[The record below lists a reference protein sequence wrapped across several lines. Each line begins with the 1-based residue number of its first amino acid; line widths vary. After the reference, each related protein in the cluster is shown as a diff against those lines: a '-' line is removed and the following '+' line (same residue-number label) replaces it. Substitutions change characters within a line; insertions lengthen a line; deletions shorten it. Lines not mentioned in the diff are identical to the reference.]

1 MNWKDFISVK
11 RNRIELAIT
20 VVLLALILFSFTNF
34 LNFVEERPG
43 VDFTDPV
50 LKHFDPVDLTW
61 LTFALIYISLL
72 TAVVSFSLKPEKLLF
87 AFQLYSLMVCVRI
100 AAMYLLPLEPPATL
114 IVLNDPFVELFGT
127 GQTLTKDLF
136 FSGHTATLFI
146 LFLVEEKKILRSV
159 FLICTVVVA
168 ISVLIQH
175 VHYTIDVFAAVFF
188 TYTCY
193 VVLKKIKLY
202 LNKSII
208 RHR

>member
-1 MNWKDFISVK
+1 M
-11 RNRIELAIT
+11 LT
-20 VVLLALILFSFTNF
+20 VVLLAFILISLTNF
-34 LNFVEERPG
+34 LNFVQERPG
-43 VDFTDPV
+43 VVFTDPV
-50 LKHFDPVDLTW
+50 LSLFNPVDLTW
-61 LTFALIYISLL
+61 LTFGLIYISLV
-72 TAVVSFSLKPEKLLF
+72 TAIISFSLQPVKLVF
-87 AFQLYSLMVCVRI
+87 AFQLYVLMVTVRI
-100 AAMYLLPLEPPATL
+100 IGMYLLPLEPPATL
-114 IVLNDPFVELFGT
+114 IVLNDPFVLFGT

-168 ISVLIQH
+168 ITVLIQH